1 MRGVQLINNLLLLS
15 FSLQIERN
23 SRKNLFPDDKDSG
36 KEKSSP
42 KPLTKAHKENEVKAK
57 TTSLTKQFRDM
68 IEEKFQNKSYI
79 VENNKPAKD
88 EVDHHTKTPVT
99 TPTEEHKK
107 GLKFGIRVLPA
118 NMFGKSPGKVQA
130 DNENNANQEKSSS
143 TENEKPV
150 ENSTFQRQ
158 LSINSSGI
166 KRDAMGIPQEMPE
179 HMMQAALSAKDN
191 RRGNAHDKSKGK
203 AKAPKPPP
211 VEIDMNVSTETMDT
225 TIDIYSPRPVEIAT
239 HTHIQEV
246 LNFTDNF
253 AELSPVDRPSNSS
266 TPKSARRK
274 LPSDTESQIN
284 ARYDNG
290 KKGGRYWYISKSFN
304 NTVKTMVLTTQ
315 FEVYN

>member
-1 MRGVQLINNLLLLS
+1 MLTNTLKIQIITLYLL
-15 FSLQIERN
+15 FPLQIER
-23 SRKNLFPDDKDSG
+23 SRKNLFPEDKDASMG
-36 KEKSSP
+36 KEKSP
-42 KPLTKAHKENEVKAK
+42 KPLVKVHKENEVKSK
-57 TTSLTKQFRDM
+57 TASLTKQFRDM

-79 VENNKPAKD
+79 VDNKPTKD
-88 EVDHHTKTPVT
+88 EVDHATSKTPEVT

-130 DNENNANQEKSSS
+130 DNENNDNQEKSEA
-143 TENEKPV
+143 TETNP
-150 ENSTFQRQ
+150 FQRQ

-166 KRDAMGIPQEMPE
+166 KRDAAGIPQEMPE
-179 HMMQAALSAKDN
+179 HMMNAAMSAKDN

-225 TIDIYSPRPVEIAT
+225 TIDIYSPRPVEMMTKTIKE
-239 HTHIQEV
+239 Q

-266 TPKSARRK
+266 TPKSSRRK

-290 KKGGRYWYISKSFN
+290 EWK
-304 NTVKTMVLTTQ
+304 L
-315 FEVYN
+315 